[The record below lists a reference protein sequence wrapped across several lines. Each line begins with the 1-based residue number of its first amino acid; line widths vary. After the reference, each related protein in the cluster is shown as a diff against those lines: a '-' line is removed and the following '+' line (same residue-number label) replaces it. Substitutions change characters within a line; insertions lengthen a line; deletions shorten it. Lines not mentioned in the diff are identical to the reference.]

1 MLHHEKVRFNRSIYN
16 SRLRCIIRINGN
28 IPIESFAKF
37 HGPGNRPG
45 SQNSWPVSKSGTN
58 SSSAAQ
64 HQNTETTATVDATAV
79 NHTPVANA
87 TADINAG
94 ITADSTQSA
103 TIIQEENKTIK
114 KKLK

>member
-16 SRLRCIIRINGN
+16 SRPRCIIRTNCN
-28 IPIESFAKF
+28 IIIESLQKC
-37 HGPGNRPG
+37 HRTGNRPG
-45 SQNSWPVSKSGTN
+45 SQNSRSVSNSGAN

-64 HQNTETTATVDATAV
+64 HQNMETTATVNATAV

-87 TADINAG
+87 TAGINAG